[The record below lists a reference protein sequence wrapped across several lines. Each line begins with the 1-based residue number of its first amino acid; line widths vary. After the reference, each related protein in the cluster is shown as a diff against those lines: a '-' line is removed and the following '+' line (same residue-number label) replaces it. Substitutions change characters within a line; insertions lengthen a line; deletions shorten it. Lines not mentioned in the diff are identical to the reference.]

1 MEYLSLSRDTTET
14 DIKQRRELV
23 SGNAIYKD
31 AAAVRAAINGRVL
44 ILDGVERVERNVLPV
59 LNNLLENREA
69 QLEDGR
75 FLMAPD
81 RWDKLKETASEL
93 EMENS
98 GLIRVDEFFRVIA
111 LGLPVPLFRGAPLDP
126 PLRSRF
132 QARQVS
138 ESLF

>member
-1 MEYLSLSRDTTET
+1 M
-14 DIKQRRELV
+14 
-23 SGNAIYKD
+23 
-31 AAAVRAAINGRVL
+31 

-81 RWDKLKETASEL
+81 RWDKLKKTASEL